1 MSYCIVKRHFKAST
15 QTSDL
20 SGRCFMT
27 TVLSDNF
34 NSNSGGVPANWTQI
48 FDPNGSIVEKR
59 NDLTITDAT
68 GNTAGIASKTTYNPE
83 RVVSTIVVQIN
94 GVNANG
100 NAICGLIGP
109 TLPPPGSPPDVELGA
124 GIDASGDVFVV
135 ALSPG
140 GPDGSPVSLG
150 KAGGYSGGK
159 TTLTL
164 VIQSDGVSVTA
175 AGYTGDK
182 LFSDLGNFSLSAFDN
197 VAIPALVVASN
208 QQGQESQARFG
219 SVAVTTK

>member
-1 MSYCIVKRHFKAST
+1 M
-15 QTSDL
+15 
-20 SGRCFMT
+20 
-27 TVLSDNF
+27 
-34 NSNSGGVPANWTQI
+34 
-48 FDPNGSIVEKR
+48 
-59 NDLTITDAT
+59 
-68 GNTAGIASKTTYNPE
+68 
-83 RVVSTIVVQIN
+83 VSTIVVQIN

-109 TLPPPGSPPDVELGA
+109 TLPPPGSPARLSNSGL

-140 GPDGSPVSLG
+140 GPDGSPVGLG
-150 KAGGYSGGK
+150 KAGGYSGGN

-164 VIQSDGVSVTA
+164 VIQSDANSPGVSVTA
-175 AGYTGDK
+175 AGYNSGDK
-182 LFSDLGNFSLSAFDN
+182 PFSDLGNFSLSAFDN
-197 VAIPALVVASN
+197 VAIPALVVAGN

>member
-1 MSYCIVKRHFKAST
+1 
-15 QTSDL
+15 
-20 SGRCFMT
+20 MT

-48 FDPNGSIVEKR
+48 LDPNGSIIEKT

-83 RVVSTIVVQIN
+83 KVVSTITVTIK
-94 GVNANG
+94 GINANG

-109 TLPPPGSPPDVELGA
+109 TLPPPGSPPTAELGA
-124 GIDASGDVFVV
+124 GIDASGNVFVV

-140 GPDGSPVSLG
+140 GPDGSPVGLG
-150 KAGGYSGGK
+150 TAGGYSGGN

-175 AGYTGDK
+175 AGFNSGNVP
-182 LFSDLGNFSLSAFDN
+182 FSDLGNFKLSAFN
-197 VAIPALVVASN
+197 NRSPSRPWWERATNRVKRVKRCS
-208 QQGQESQARFG
+208 AR
-219 SVAVTTK
+219 SPSRQSSAKTA